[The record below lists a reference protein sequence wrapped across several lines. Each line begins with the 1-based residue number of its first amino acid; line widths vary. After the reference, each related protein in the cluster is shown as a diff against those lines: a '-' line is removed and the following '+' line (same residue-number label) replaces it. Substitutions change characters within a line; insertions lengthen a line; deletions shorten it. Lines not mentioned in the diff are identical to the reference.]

1 MKEMYVNINQT
12 SILNTKVGG
21 SIYENNLK
29 NNNSDFKSRIKTRK
43 FYMFIFFLPLNSE
56 IEK

>member
-43 FYMFIFFLPLNSE
+43 FYMFIFFLPLNFE

>member
-29 NNNSDFKSRIKTRK
+29 NNNSDFKSRIKTK